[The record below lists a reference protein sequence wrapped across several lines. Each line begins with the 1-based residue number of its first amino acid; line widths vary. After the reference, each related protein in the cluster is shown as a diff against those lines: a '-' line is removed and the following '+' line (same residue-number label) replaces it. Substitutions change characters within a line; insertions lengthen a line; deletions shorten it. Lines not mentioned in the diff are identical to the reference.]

1 MRERSGFFRTLRE
14 TQLPLS
20 VRDYFA
26 QLPVLQTPRLILRPV
41 TMRDAQDI
49 FDYSRDPEVARY
61 VLWDAHRSLADS
73 RAYVRYLLRQYRD
86 SQPSS
91 YAIVL
96 RETGRVVG
104 TIGFMSYTEDNAAAE
119 IGYSMARSLWGR
131 GLMPEAVTALLDLGF
146 RRMHLHRIEA
156 QHVPG
161 NPASGRVMLK
171 AGMRHE
177 GTLRGRVFI
186 KGKFSDVELYAI
198 LREDWE
204 QRHPDRR
211 TIT

>member
-1 MRERSGFFRTLRE
+1 MRERSGIFRALRE

-26 QLPVLQTPRLILRPV
+26 QLPVLETPRLILRPV
-41 TMRDAQDI
+41 AMRDAQDI

-61 VLWDAHRSLADS
+61 VLWDAHRTLADS
-73 RAYVRYLLRQYRD
+73 RAYIRYLHRQYREG
-86 SQPSS
+86 QPSS

-96 RETGRVVG
+96 RETGRVIG
-104 TIGFMSYTEDNAAAE
+104 TIGFMSYAEDNASAE
-119 IGYSMARSLWGR
+119 IGYSMARGLWGR

-146 RRMHLHRIEA
+146 RQMRLHRIEA
-156 QHVPG
+156 QHVPA
-161 NPASGRVMLK
+161 NQASGRVMLK
-171 AGMRHE
+171 CGMRHE

-198 LREDWE
+198 LREDWY
-204 QRHPDRR
+204 QLHPDRR
-211 TIT
+211 TIR